1 MLPRHRLLASAISA
15 LLCTPVLA
23 QTPAATDGSG
33 DDADTLSTIT
43 VTATKTEREVD
54 DTPGTVTVK
63 EREELDREI
72 VTDIRDLVRY
82 EPGVSVANSPARFGL
97 NGFTIRGIDANRVL
111 IEIDGVRVPDAFS
124 IGSFSNAGRDLVDVD
139 LLKRVEI
146 VRGAASSLYGS
157 NAIGGVVS
165 FQTKD
170 PEDYLVDGKQ
180 THLGVKGGWYGADD
194 GRYGG
199 LTAAVGGE
207 KVSFL
212 LGFSHREGR
221 ETENMGE
228 VDALSP
234 TRTVPNPQNYGVD
247 SALAKVVVKPADGHR
262 LEFAFE
268 TGRGDTQTDVFTGRS
283 TTSSGPPGAPPTSIV
298 RVLDLTGD
306 DRQERS
312 RYGLEYTFAPV
323 DAFVDE
329 VRMQAYHQQS
339 ETTQDTFELRETT
352 QTGPGTVTPQERYRE
367 FNFDQDVTGA
377 EVLLRK
383 DFAIGA
389 TGHRLIVGGEYI
401 ETDIAQMRD
410 GFARNPLTGV
420 VTNVISPDTFP
431 VRDFPNARTRET
443 GVFVQDEMEFLDG
456 TLTVI
461 PGVRFD
467 RYELEPRPDAIFAED
482 NPGVTPTDLDVDN
495 VSPKLGALWWF
506 TPNWAVTAQYAEGFR
521 APPYND
527 VNVGFTNLQFGYT
540 AIPNPDLEPESSKSW
555 ELGLRA
561 SYDWGRLSLT
571 GFYNRYEDFIES
583 LVALDPSDPNA
594 VPGLITFQ
602 SQNLTEVTIRGAEA
616 AAMLDFGA
624 FNESLDGF
632 SLRASA
638 SYARGQDESAD
649 EPLASIDPLR
659 VVAGLAYDNPG
670 DTWGAEFI
678 VTGVRA
684 QNRLP
689 DIQSSGYALMDLLGY
704 WRPVEGF
711 TVNAGVFNLADRS
724 YVEWSDARL
733 ALLGSN
739 SAVID
744 RFTRP
749 GRNVGVN
756 VRYEF

>member
-1 MLPRHRLLASAISA
+1 MFPRLRLLASAISLA
-15 LLCTPVLA
+15 LIAAPALA
-23 QTPAATDGSG
+23 QTRAESA
-33 DDADTLSTIT
+33 DDDSSATLSKIT

-63 EREELDREI
+63 EREQLDREI

-82 EPGVSVANSPARFGL
+82 EPGVSVANNPARFGL
-97 NGFTIRGIDANRVL
+97 SGFTIRGIDANRVL
-111 IEIDGVRVPDAFS
+111 IEIDGVRIPDAFS
-124 IGSFSNAGRDLVDVD
+124 IGSFSNAGRDLVDID

-170 PEDYLVDGKQ
+170 PEDYLLDGKQ
-180 THLGVKGGWYGADD
+180 SHLGVKAGYYGADD

-212 LGFSHREGR
+212 LGFSHREGH
-221 ETENMGE
+221 ETENMGD
-228 VDALSP
+228 VAALNP
-234 TRTVPNPQNYGVD
+234 TRTAPNPQDYGVD
-247 SALAKVVVKPADGHR
+247 SALAKFVFKPADGHR

-268 TGRGDTQTDVFTGRS
+268 TGRGDTQTDVFSGRS
-283 TTSSGPPGAPPTSIV
+283 TTPSGPPGAPTSIV
-298 RVLDLTGD
+298 QVLDLTGD
-306 DRQERS
+306 DRQERQ
-312 RYGLEYTFAPV
+312 RYGVEYTFSPT
-323 DAFVDE
+323 DAFIDE
-329 VRMQAYHQQS
+329 VRVQGYHQQS
-339 ETTQDTFELRETT
+339 KTTQDTFELRETT
-352 QTGPGTVTPQERYRE
+352 VTATGATTPQERYRE
-367 FNFDQDVTGA
+367 FIFNQDVTGA
-377 EVLLRK
+377 EVLVRK
-383 DFAIGA
+383 DLSIGA
-389 TGHRLIVGGEYI
+389 TEHRLIVGGEYI

-410 GFARNPLTGV
+410 GFSRNPLTGAI
-420 VTNVISPDTFP
+420 NISIPPDTFP

-443 GVFVQDEMEFLDG
+443 GVFVQDEIEFLDG
-456 TLTVI
+456 ALTVI
-461 PGVRFD
+461 PGIRFD
-467 RYELEPRPDAIFAED
+467 RYELEPQPDAIFTED
-482 NPGVTPTDLDVDN
+482 NPGVVPTALDVDN

-540 AIPNPDLEPESSKSW
+540 AIPNPDLDPETSKSW

-571 GFYNRYEDFIES
+571 GFYNRYDDFIES
-583 LVALDPSDPNA
+583 LVALDPNDPNA

-616 AAMLDFGA
+616 AAMLDIGA
-624 FNESLDGF
+624 FNDSLDGF

-649 EPLASIDPLR
+649 EPLASVDPLR
-659 VVAGLAYDNPG
+659 MVAGLAYDHPG
-670 DTWGAEFI
+670 GTWGAEFI
-678 VTGVRA
+678 TTGVRA
-684 QNRLP
+684 QTRLP

-704 WRPVEGF
+704 WRPIGGL
-711 TVNAGVFNLADRS
+711 TLNAGVFNLADRS

-756 VRYEF
+756 VRYDF